1 MYNMRIS
8 DLNKLKQRLRM
19 EWVKLDHVFIA
30 AAIHPFV
37 RGVIDSSRSVMPVL
51 YIFYT
56 VSCNI
61 SHPLLSTGLKF
72 GEFGGHS

>member
-1 MYNMRIS
+1 MRVT

-37 RGVIDSSRSVMPVL
+37 RGVIDSSRAVMPVL
-51 YIFYT
+51 YIF
-56 VSCNI
+56 SCNI
-61 SHPLLSTGLKF
+61 SHPLLFTGLKF